1 MSFKQISLFSKD
13 QLSME
18 IPKYFPGLSCTSRG
32 WLRTTLRESPSECFR
47 WLLLYV
53 LCWYSSCSESK
64 TWYIYIYKYVCI
76 YIYICIGLLVV
87 EPYPL
92 KNLSASVGMMTFRN
106 HQPEVYIGYC
116 LPYHHELSHSTY
128 PYPIS

>member
-1 MSFKQISLFSKD
+1 MMSFKQISLFSKD
-13 QLSME
+13 QLYGN
-18 IPKYFPGLSCTSRG
+18 PKVFSRPFLHIKG
-32 WLRTTLRESPSECFR
+32 VASGTTLRESPRYTCFR
-47 WLLLYV
+47 WLLVYV

-64 TWYIYIYKYVCI
+64 TWYIYN
-76 YIYICIGLLVV
+76 YIYMYIGWLVV